1 VSQNNPSSE
10 VEVETLASRRELIDE
25 LRASIEAAN
34 AGDEEALA
42 AVERILEESPDFAR
56 FFANL
61 ANSVEQSYV
70 ERLSGGSPVRE
81 KALPV
86 RLETMRG
93 EIAGPAASPLERLL
107 AERIVACWLELHY
120 ANLLYTQELPK
131 LTLKQDDYYQKRLD
145 RLNKRYLTAIK
156 TMAQVRK
163 HLRPNFQV
171 NIAEKQIVEGRR
183 GGRAPVI
190 EVSNQEHPEPS

>member
-1 VSQNNPSSE
+1 VSQNSPSNE
-10 VEVETLASRRELIDE
+10 VVEMAPESRRELLDE
-25 LRASIEAAN
+25 LRASIEAAHD
-34 AGDEEALA
+34 GDETALA
-42 AVERILEESPDFAR
+42 AIEGVLKEFPDFAR

-61 ANSVEQSYV
+61 ADKV
-70 ERLSGGSPVRE
+70 ERSYIERVTGGRPIEE

-120 ANLLYTQELPK
+120 ANLLYMQELPN

-145 RLNKRYLTAIK
+145 RLNKRYLAAIK

-171 NIAEKQIVEGRR
+171 NIAEKQIVG
-183 GGRAPVI
+183 GGRNGRASVV
-190 EVSNQEHPEPS
+190 EGAKEE